1 MTSSVGEWNS
11 VSQKVIGLIG
21 GMSWES
27 SAEYYRIVNERV
39 RDRLGGL
46 HSARCLMWSFDF
58 AEIEALQHAGRWD
71 DATAL
76 MIDAARRLER
86 GGADFIVICT
96 NTMHRMADR
105 VQAAIGLPLLHIADP
120 TAERIRAAG
129 LRRVG
134 LLGTAFTMEQDFYKG
149 RLVQKHGLEVLVPDD
164 ADRAA
169 VHRVIYDELVQG
181 RIEEASR
188 QAYSG
193 VIARLVERGAEAVI
207 LGCTEIMLLVRPE
220 DSPVPLYD
228 TTAIH
233 AEAAVE
239 LALSIR

>member
-1 MTSSVGEWNS
+1 
-11 VSQKVIGLIG
+11 
-21 GMSWES
+21 MSWES

-86 GGADFIVICT
+86 GGADFVVICT
-96 NTMHRMADR
+96 NTMHRMADQ

-164 ADRAA
+164 ADRST

-188 QAYSG
+188 QAYRG

-239 LALSIR
+239 LALSTR